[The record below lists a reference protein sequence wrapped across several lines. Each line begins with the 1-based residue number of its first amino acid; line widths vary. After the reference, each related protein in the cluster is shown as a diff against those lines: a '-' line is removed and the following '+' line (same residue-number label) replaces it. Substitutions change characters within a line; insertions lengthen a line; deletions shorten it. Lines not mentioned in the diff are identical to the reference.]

1 MGRYKASCLPSQVTI
16 PKLPVHDAAAELRTF
31 VHSVMPAALVER
43 GLCESGLGEA
53 VVKRL
58 RRRTR
63 PGY

>member
-1 MGRYKASCLPSQVTI
+1 VTI